1 MKPKRKLPYIPWFV
15 TDWLTDKG
23 VCMLSAQARGVWFDW
38 LNHMWLDDQCGYLT
52 GTRELLAKLGRCD
65 ISVVDSVAEELVST
79 RTAIVT
85 REAAHVTVLNRR
97 MHRLFKSRESN
108 ALRKSRSRAKARS
121 PDHVTQQILHPPN
134 PPQNSLLEFAKANC
148 SMNEATFE
156 QLQELAS
163 DDQAF
168 QNALEAIAGTESQG
182 AEVRNWPNYFRTLL
196 RTKAS
201 AQAGG
206 ITLKTWLVQKQ
217 RAAEAQ
223 IKRDAEQAE
232 LLAQFQG
239 THQSPDR
246 KGAGPSQAAP
256 TPEAQTPAQER
267 KKQVSQFMKTEQGAA
282 LKLKLMKHQITPA
295 RFEQEITTW
304 LATEITHPSH
314 TEPQSHGGGNAHH
327 E

>member
-134 PPQNSLLEFAKANC
+134 PPQNSLLEFAIANC
-148 SMNEATFE
+148 SMNAATFDE
-156 QLQELAS
+156 LRELA
-163 DDQAF
+163 DDDAALQA
-168 QNALEAIAGTESQG
+168 ALEAVASTESQG
-182 AEVRNWPNYFRTLL
+182 QEVRNWPNYFRALL
-196 RTKAS
+196 RTHAS
-201 AQAGG
+201 APAGG
-206 ITLKTWLVQKQ
+206 VTLQSWLAKKQ
-217 RAAEAQ
+217 REAEA
-223 IKRDAEQAE
+223 KSAREAEQAE
-232 LLAQFQG
+232 WQAQA
-239 THQSPDR
+239 QSPDR
-246 KGAGPSQAAP
+246 KGVGPNYAP
-256 TPEAQTPAQER
+256 DVTTPEPEPTPAQARRR
-267 KKQVSQFMKTEQGAA
+267 KVSEYMKTTEGAE
-282 LKLKLMKHQITPA
+282 LKRKLLKKEIAPAQFERSITD
-295 RFEQEITTW
+295 W
-304 LATEITHPSH
+304 LAKQSTED
-314 TEPQSHGGGNAHH
+314 TENDNAHC

>member
-121 PDHVTQQILHPPN
+121 PDDVTGEILHPPN
-134 PPQNSLLEFAKANC
+134 PPQNSLREFASANC
-148 SMNEATFE
+148 SIDEATFE
-156 QLQELAS
+156 QLQELAP
-163 DDQAF
+163 DDAAF
-168 QNALEAIAGTESQG
+168 QDALEAIASTQSQG
-182 AEVRNWPNYFRTLL
+182 AEVRSWPNYFRTLL
-196 RTKAS
+196 RQKAS
-201 AQAGG
+201 APAGG
-206 ITLKTWLVQKQ
+206 VTLQSWLAEKERKAHAR
-217 RAAEAQ
+217 RARA
-223 IKRDAEQAE
+223 AEQAE

-256 TPEAQTPAQER
+256 PEPAAPTPAQER
-267 KKQVSQFMKTEQGAA
+267 RNKVRQFMQTPQGKS
-282 LKLKLMKHQITPA
+282 LQSKLTKHEITPA
-295 RFEQEITTW
+295 QFEQEITTW
-304 LATEITHPSH
+304 LATEN
-314 TEPQSHGGGNAHH
+314 TEPTEGSC
-327 E
+327 